1 MTGKLILT
9 FIAMGIGVMV
19 IAVDIAAVTVALPS
33 VEKDFQTTIG
43 TVEWVVNGYVLAWA
57 VFMVTCGRLADMFGR
72 KKIFFAGIVVF
83 GAASLAGALA
93 YNSNMLISARV
104 VQGAGAALLWPAIL
118 GIVYSS
124 VSEKQ
129 KGLAVG
135 LILGAAGVGN
145 AAGPLLG
152 GFLTEFF
159 SWRAVLY
166 FNIPFA
172 LIAAVIT
179 YFVVKEKGT
188 GESGGKIDYIGILT
202 VSLSLVSLLYAVNQ
216 SPSWGWISGKTL
228 ALLAVFA
235 GFLVVFILYER
246 RTTDALIPED
256 VMNNRRFM
264 ITGALMP
271 LAVPA
276 FFSILLFIPQY
287 LEKFYGYRPLDSG
300 AALVPMLLTFALT
313 APVSGTI
320 YNRLGP
326 RLSIFTG
333 MVLLCVGT
341 VLILLFGFS
350 GSYVGMVPGLVLFG
364 VGVGFSIPSI
374 TTAAVGA
381 VDEARTSL
389 AGGIIYMFEL
399 AGGALGLS
407 IITTIFT
414 DAVRKDIAVRLTE
427 LGFTLT
433 GAQKSDLLDFI
444 LGSGSRERL
453 VSELGPDKLNTV
465 FSHVRESFVT
475 GLQEGLGFAA
485 VILALGAVFTL
496 IFIEGKKRSNA

>member
-57 VFMVTCGRLADMFGR
+57 VLMVTCGRLADMFGR

-179 YFVVKEKGT
+179 YFVVKEKST

-228 ALLAVFA
+228 ALIAVFA
-235 GFLVVFILYER
+235 VFLVVFILYER
-246 RTTDALIPED
+246 RTT
-256 VMNNRRFM
+256 
-264 ITGALMP
+264 
-271 LAVPA
+271 
-276 FFSILLFIPQY
+276 
-287 LEKFYGYRPLDSG
+287 
-300 AALVPMLLTFALT
+300 
-313 APVSGTI
+313 
-320 YNRLGP
+320 
-326 RLSIFTG
+326 
-333 MVLLCVGT
+333 
-341 VLILLFGFS
+341 
-350 GSYVGMVPGLVLFG
+350 
-364 VGVGFSIPSI
+364 
-374 TTAAVGA
+374 
-381 VDEARTSL
+381 
-389 AGGIIYMFEL
+389 
-399 AGGALGLS
+399 
-407 IITTIFT
+407 
-414 DAVRKDIAVRLTE
+414 
-427 LGFTLT
+427 
-433 GAQKSDLLDFI
+433 
-444 LGSGSRERL
+444 
-453 VSELGPDKLNTV
+453 
-465 FSHVRESFVT
+465 
-475 GLQEGLGFAA
+475 
-485 VILALGAVFTL
+485 
-496 IFIEGKKRSNA
+496 